1 MVATERDE
9 DKRKAWHERLRSVDP
24 RRLVF
29 VDESST
35 NIALT
40 TRYARAPK
48 GERARGSAP
57 RNWGENV
64 TLVLAISVEG
74 IGPSVSIQGSLDGE
88 AFGLYVRRF
97 LRPALRCGQIVVAD
111 NLSAHKGR
119 EARRLIEEAG
129 CELWFLPHYSPD
141 LNPIEEAFSKVK
153 GLLRRAKARTFQAL
167 VEATGRSLNAVSE
180 EDARGFFA
188 HCGYGVSRE
197 QPL

>member
-1 MVATERDE
+1 MATERDE
-9 DKRKAWHERLRSVDP
+9 DKRKAWRERLRSVDP

-48 GERARGSAP
+48 GERARGSAS

-64 TLVLAISVEG
+64 TLVSAISVEG
-74 IGPSVSIQGSLDGE
+74 IGPCVSIEGSLNGE
-88 AFGLYVRRF
+88 AFGLYVRCF
-97 LRPALRCGQIVVAD
+97 LLRPALRCGQIVVAD

-119 EARRLIEEAG
+119 EARRLIEGAG
-129 CELWFLPHYSPD
+129 CELWFLPPYSPD

-153 GLLRRAKARTFQAL
+153 GLLRKAKARTLQAL
-167 VEATGRSLNAVSE
+167 VEATGWALNAVSE

-188 HCGYGVSRE
+188 HCGYGVLRE